1 MIPVG
6 DEGHPRGGL
15 PIVNLAIIA
24 INLAVF
30 ILIQLP
36 SDAFTMAYS
45 AIPTEILTGRDLVG
59 PTPIR
64 LPDGSI
70 EQIVHAPGPS
80 PIYLTLVTSI
90 FMHGGWMHLIGNML
104 FLYVFGDNVEAAF
117 GSLLYAAFYMVTG
130 VLASLAHVVTNADSI
145 IPSLGASGAIS
156 GVLAGYLVL
165 FPHNRVRVLV
175 LMRLIPFTYTVPAIV
190 MIGLWA
196 LFQLVNGFA
205 ATTPSDE
212 TSGVAYMA
220 HIGGF
225 IAGFVLTFLAKPF
238 VNTERRFS
246 I

>member
-6 DEGHPRGGL
+6 DESHPRGGL
-15 PIVNLAIIA
+15 PVVNLAIIA

-30 ILIQLP
+30 ILAQLP
-36 SDAFTMAYS
+36 NEAFTMAYS
-45 AIPTEILTGRDLVG
+45 AIPTEILTGKDLVG

-64 LPDGSI
+64 LPDGTV
-70 EQIVHAPGPS
+70 EQIVHEPGPN
-80 PIYLTLVTSI
+80 PLYLTLITSI

-117 GSLLYAAFYMVTG
+117 GSLVYAAFYMVTG
-130 VLASLAHVVTNADSI
+130 VLASLAHVLTNASSI

-165 FPHNRVRVLV
+165 FPQNRVRVLV
-175 LMRLIPFTYTVPAIV
+175 LMRLVPFTYTVPAIV

-196 LFQLVNGFA
+196 LFQFINGFA
-205 ATTPSDE
+205 AITPSEE

-225 IAGFVLTFLAKPF
+225 IAGFALTFLLKPF
-238 VNTERRFS
+238 VNTERRFA